1 LIFPSLDE
9 CSQVYKE
16 NGGIRMIKIGVS
28 TLIEGEEK
36 KKKSNENDENSSEKQ
51 KNLERNNCRPKN

>member
-36 KKKSNENDENSSEKQ
+36 KKSNENDENSSEKQ